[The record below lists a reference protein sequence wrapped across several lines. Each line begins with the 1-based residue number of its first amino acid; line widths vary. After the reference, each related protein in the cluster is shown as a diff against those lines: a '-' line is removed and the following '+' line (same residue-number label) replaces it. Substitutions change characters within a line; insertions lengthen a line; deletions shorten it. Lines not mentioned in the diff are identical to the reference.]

1 MRRNRNPVMS
11 TEAET
16 RFESSPGTAI
26 PFYAP
31 STGARERELLEA
43 VLDSNYLNDGDV
55 TREFERLVASAT
67 GVEHCVAVTSGTAAI
82 ALALMALGVGA
93 GDEVIVP
100 DLTFI
105 ATANAVRLT
114 GADVRLVDIEP
125 RSFSIDPERLEKAI
139 GPRTK
144 AVVPVDVN
152 GRSAA
157 YGEIARI
164 CDSHG
169 LEIVC
174 DAAEGLGSA
183 PKGKVLGSFGRAGCF
198 SFSANKR
205 ICTGQG
211 GAVVTN
217 DAALAARVRELKDQG
232 RRVQGTG
239 GDDLHPALGFNF
251 KFTNLQAAV
260 GVAQMESLAERVA
273 QARALVRWY
282 REPLEGCPG
291 IVIPETPDDG
301 TVLQWFDILVS
312 DRPRLSQALRER
324 GIGHRAFW
332 RPLHTQP
339 PYRAKDEPFPKA
351 IEVARRGI
359 WLPSS
364 ATLTQAEARSVAE
377 AVRAAMTDGVAV

>member
-1 MRRNRNPVMS
+1 MPAE
-11 TEAET
+11 TET

-26 PFYAP
+26 AFYAP
-31 STGARERELLEA
+31 ATGARERELLEA

-55 TREFERLVASAT
+55 TRAFERMIATAT
-67 GVEHCVAVTSGTAAI
+67 GVEHCIAVTSGTVAI
-82 ALALMALGVGA
+82 ALALMALGIGP

-125 RSFSIDPERLEKAI
+125 RSFSIDPDRLEKAI
-139 GPRTK
+139 GSRTK

-152 GRSAA
+152 GRGAA
-157 YGEIARI
+157 YEEITRI
-164 CDSHG
+164 CETHG

-183 PKGKVLGSFGRAGCF
+183 PKGRALGSFGRAGCF

-211 GAVVTN
+211 GAVVTD
-217 DAALAARVRELKDQG
+217 DAALAARLRELKDQG

-239 GDDLHPALGFNF
+239 GDDPHPALGFNF

-260 GVAQMESLAERVA
+260 GVAQMERLAERVA
-273 QARALVRWY
+273 QARAFVRWY
-282 REPLEGCPG
+282 REPLRDCPG
-291 IVIPETPDDG
+291 IVIPDTPDDG
-301 TVLQWFDILVS
+301 TVLQWFDILVT
-312 DRPRLSQALRER
+312 DRPRLSRALRER

-332 RPLHTQP
+332 HPLHTQP
-339 PYRAKDEPFPKA
+339 PYRAKDEPFPGA
-351 IEVARRGI
+351 IDVARRGM

-377 AVRAAMTDGVAV
+377 AVRAAMSDGAVA